1 MSHPLAFAN
10 QSIYHGRILLTG
22 WRHTEDQQSDPREQV
37 ALAYAPIVREKFLD
51 AYGWLLLAACR
62 VVQVPERPPHSVSE
76 LPPLP
81 AGLVRPA
88 EVDACA
94 ALESDGWIAS
104 LKRPITRASFSPRPG
119 QLASDVSNVE
129 RRHFEVWLQQ
139 LEGLS
144 GLIADAIDES

>member
-22 WRHTEDQQSDPREQV
+22 WRLAIEQRAGPTEQV
-37 ALAYAPIVREKFLD
+37 ALAFAPPVRLQFLD

-62 VVQVPERPPHSVSE
+62 VTQVPEQPPHSVNE
-76 LPPLP
+76 LPALP

-94 ALESDGWIAS
+94 ALEKDGWVAA
-104 LKRPITRASFSPRPG
+104 LKRPITRAALTIRPG
-119 QLASDVSNVE
+119 QLASDGPGFDLQHCE
-129 RRHFEVWLQQ
+129 AWLQQ
-139 LEGLS
+139 LEDLAGLV
-144 GLIADAIDES
+144 ADAIDES